1 MKKQK
6 MICSENSKDLKIYL
20 ILQNIALRVINYL
33 IVSVFVL
40 FLSYY
45 FELSASAGYS
55 LAMTLCLC
63 LSLCLSQASVLSKWM
78 DGSSWF
84 LAWLFLW
91 TYRIPCIVRKFNYK
105 MRILFSGT
113 LS

>member
-1 MKKQK
+1 

-20 ILQNIALRVINYL
+20 ILQNIALRFINYL

-63 LSLCLSQASVLSKWM
+63 LSVCLSVCHKPVFCRN
-78 DGSSWF
+78 G
-84 LAWLFLW
+84 W
-91 TYRIPCIVRKFNYK
+91 TDRAGF
-105 MRILFSGT
+105 
-113 LS
+113 